1 MAAPLLSR
9 SKRCLVALA
18 VAALV
23 CLGLLRSARPALA
36 AICPACFG
44 FAPVRAGL
52 YLERGTSVEERARI
66 MGAIDEAGERVR
78 RFYGARTESPR
89 ILVCVTP
96 ACYRRAGGGGERG
109 KALGA
114 QAVLLSPR
122 GAETVIAAHE
132 LAHAELHG
140 RVGAWA
146 LLRDGVPAWFD
157 EGLAV
162 VVSEDPR
169 YLKPEGPAG
178 DGCLVEPIGAL
189 PETGRVW
196 SQAAGE
202 GGSIYAMA
210 ACRVVRWVRAH
221 GGPAAVVDLAA
232 RVAGGEP
239 FASASR

>member
-1 MAAPLLSR
+1 MAAAG
-9 SKRCLVALA
+9 LVS
-18 VAALV
+18 
-23 CLGLLRSARPALA
+23 LGLLRPARPALA
-36 AICPACFG
+36 ATCPACFT
-44 FAPVRAGL
+44 FEPVRAGL
-52 YLERGTSVEERARI
+52 YLERGASIEERARI
-66 MGAIDEAGERVR
+66 LAAIDEAGERVR

-89 ILVCVTP
+89 ILVCLTH

-109 KALGA
+109 KTLGA
-114 QAVLLSPR
+114 LAVLLSPR

-140 RVGAWA
+140 RVGAWV
-146 LLRDGVPAWFD
+146 LLLDGVPAWFD

-169 YLKPEGPAG
+169 YLKPDGPGG
-178 DGCLVEPIGAL
+178 DGCLIEPSGPF
-189 PETGRVW
+189 PETGRAW
-196 SQAAGE
+196 SAAAGE

-210 ACRVVRWVRAH
+210 ACRVARWVRAH
-221 GGPAAVVDLAA
+221 GGPAAAVDLAA